1 MNLQEHIKRIL
12 REEFEERSSRKI
24 KLQNLIDELGILKA
38 SKAVGGAKNLIKILY
53 GVDIDRYYKENNI
66 EPYKI
71 TNEPNLY
78 IDDLLVQSLELPEG
92 RFLNKDEKMLG
103 DFRWTSQGINYRFT
117 ALLYPIKSS
126 GVTKMWRVVGSSGD
140 YGFGYRHISKR
151 NTLGKRARMQIF
163 KQIIDKYN
171 LDSYKN

>member
-1 MNLQEHIKRIL
+1 MRLTIKKIL
-12 REEFEERSSRKI
+12 KEETEEKTSAKT
-24 KLQNLIDELGILKA
+24 KLQDLVDKLGILKA

-71 TNEPNLY
+71 TDEPNLY
-78 IDDLLVQSLELPEG
+78 IDDLLVQSLELPET
-92 RFLNKDEKMLG
+92 RFLSRNEKMLG

-117 ALLYPIKSS
+117 AVLYPIKSS

-140 YGFGYRHISKR
+140 HGFGYGHISKR